1 MKRLFDIS
9 QEEKNRILEMHSAKK
24 NVISEQPIPTKFP
37 NPKPTSNPNAKIP
50 SRNTTQTT
58 SNPNRRSSIAPKP
71 SGAVSIPT
79 PKKVVEG
86 MTINL
91 YDNLEESGQPQ
102 LSDKIVTIK
111 RGYNQDVSLI
121 MSETTVS
128 INFKCGDNWVTMN
141 EIDKLSN
148 ENPRLYNKQLIN
160 SLRNQFCQSN
170 KQGTTVPKADF
181 AMNNQQTDPTT
192 GVA

>member
-1 MKRLFDIS
+1 MKILFNIS

-24 NVISEQPIPTKFP
+24 NVISEQAIPTKFP
-37 NPKPTSNPNAKIP
+37 NPKPTSNPNTGTP
-50 SRNTTQTT
+50 SRNTTP
-58 SNPNRRSSIAPKP
+58 NPNRRSSIAPKP

-141 EIDKLSN
+141 EIDKPSDK
-148 ENPRLYNKQLIN
+148 NPRLYNKQLIN
-160 SLRNQFCQSN
+160 SLTNQFCQSN

-181 AMNNQQTDPTT
+181 AVNNQQTSPTT
-192 GVA
+192 GIA